1 MPSIFQ
7 NPIVRFGLPAVNA
20 AIIAVIA
27 FVLLEGTV
35 RWVALGIAV
44 LEVVVV
50 PQVLK
55 RAA

>member
-7 NPIVRFGLPAVNA
+7 NPIVRYGLPAVNA

-44 LEVVVV
+44 LEVLVV

-55 RAA
+55 RAT